1 MKTVDKYIVA
11 AILLGS
17 SLAAG
22 AQEAVT
28 VKSKQMV
35 KRGDSLYIKADIQVK
50 ENAVKSK
57 RQLVLTPV
65 LESSSQKSGLPS
77 VVINGKNRQKVYNR
91 EVALGNAEEGLP
103 VYTAIKATKDQP
115 EVIHYNLAVEYESW
129 MDNSRLVLNQDLC
142 GCGKENPGNTIPV
155 SGIQEDKPAFAFV
168 LPTEE
173 LVKRRAEEK
182 TAYIIFKVDKWDILP
197 SLYNNEKELAEI
209 DNTISEVT
217 GDKNVQL
224 TGIALKGFASPE
236 GRYGWNEILA
246 KNRVEALRDYVLAK
260 HNFGKEMISTESV
273 PENWEG
279 FKAQVEADMNI
290 PSRDKVLEIIDNNA
304 APDKKEAQL
313 QALGNTT
320 YYYILNKLF
329 PTLRRSD
336 YKVSYTVRGFAL
348 EEAIEIIR
356 THPKQLSLAE
366 MFAVGN
372 SYPKGSKQYN
382 ETFYIAAATFPDEP
396 VANINAANVAL
407 MQKDLASA
415 RKYLAKAGNSP
426 EAIHANGI
434 LNMLEGNIAKAE
446 QQLEQA
452 KSAGVK
458 EAAENLRLLR
468 GE

>member
-35 KRGDSLYIKADIQVK
+35 KRGDSLYIKADIRVK
-50 ENAVKSK
+50 ENAVKSN

-91 EVALGNAEEGLP
+91 EVALGNAEESLP
-103 VYTAIKATKDQP
+103 VYTAIKATKNQP
-115 EVIHYNLAVEYESW
+115 EVVNYNMTIEYEPW
-129 MDNSRLVLNQDLC
+129 MKDSRLVLNQDLC
-142 GCGKENPGNTIPV
+142 GCGKEDPGNTIPI
-155 SGIQEDKPAFAFV
+155 SGLQEDKPALTFV
-168 LPTEE
+168 VPAEE
-173 LVKRRAEEK
+173 LVKRRSEEK
-182 TAYIIFKVDKWDILP
+182 SAYIIFKVDKWDILP
-197 SLYNNEKELAEI
+197 DLYDNAEELAEI
-209 DNTISEVT
+209 DQTINEITDDV
-217 GDKNVQL
+217 NVEA

-246 KNRVEALRDYVLAK
+246 KNRVEALRDYVLAQ
-260 HNFGKEMISTESV
+260 HNFEKGFISTESV

-279 FKAQVEADMNI
+279 FKAQVEADMNV
-290 PSRDKVLEIIDNNA
+290 PSRDKVLEIINSNA

-348 EEAIEIIR
+348 EEARKIIK

-366 MFAVGN
+366 MFAVAN
-372 SYPKGSKQYN
+372 SYPKGSKEYN
-382 ETFYIAAATFPDEP
+382 ETFYIAAATFPNEP

-407 MQKDLASA
+407 MQKDLSAA

-434 LNMLEGNIAKAE
+434 LNMLDGNIAKAE

-452 KSAGVK
+452 KAAGVK